1 MNILNIYNELDSHN
15 FDLNVDHY
23 GAEQCD
29 KGYSFG
35 PTIRD
40 NFVLHFITKGRGKIL
55 VDGKTSYLAAGDLFI
70 LPKDVS
76 IFTKLMKM
84 NLGLIFGLVLV
95 VHEQKIYLIKV
106 NC

>member
-40 NFVLHFITKGRGKIL
+40 NFVLHFITKGKGKIL
-55 VDGKTSYLAAGDLFI
+55 VDGKTIYYQQVICLFWQRMF
-70 LPKDVS
+70 PFS
-76 IFTKLMKM
+76 IKLT
-84 NLGLIFGLVLV
+84 I
-95 VHEQKIYLIKV
+95 
-106 NC
+106 

>member
-1 MNILNIYNELDSHN
+1 MNVLNIYNELDSHN

-40 NFVLHFITKGRGKIL
+40 NFVLHFITKEEEKFLLTEKQAIL
-55 VDGKTSYLAAGDLFI
+55 LQVICLFCQRMF
-70 LPKDVS
+70 PFS
-76 IFTKLMKM
+76 IKLM
-84 NLGLIFGLVLV
+84 I
-95 VHEQKIYLIKV
+95 
-106 NC
+106 

>member
-55 VDGKTSYLAAGDLFI
+55 VDGKQATLLQAICLFFQRMFPF
-70 LPKDVS
+70 LPS
-76 IFTKLMKM
+76 
-84 NLGLIFGLVLV
+84 
-95 VHEQKIYLIKV
+95 
-106 NC
+106 

>member
-1 MNILNIYNELDSHN
+1 MNVLNIYNELDSHN

-70 LPKDVS
+70 LPQDVS
-76 IFTKLMKM
+76 FS
-84 NLGLIFGLVLV
+84 
-95 VHEQKIYLIKV
+95 IKSNDINPRTYV
-106 NC
+106 WVGFSGS

>member
-40 NFVLHFITKGRGKIL
+40 NFVLHFITKGKGKIL
-55 VDGKTSYLAAGDLFI
+55 V
-70 LPKDVS
+70 V
-76 IFTKLMKM
+76 
-84 NLGLIFGLVLV
+84 
-95 VHEQKIYLIKV
+95 
-106 NC
+106 